1 MLPLNALHQQVFR
14 AQAAL
19 WRAVGAGPLTVWSSP
34 VWDPLDL
41 IHAAPK
47 AGAQVD
53 VALMQNE
60 FRAGAFNLSNA
71 TETNQKLTLKIVGLP
86 AERTGLDQRWHEVQW
101 LDTNPANRSQRQLPV
116 ASGLTTVMH
125 QARQV

>member
-1 MLPLNALHQQVFR
+1 LPRQYGEDFRAVLPLNTLHQQVFR

-34 VWDPLDL
+34 AWDPLDL

-86 AERTGLDQRWHEVQW
+86 GGTNPDWITVHEVQW
-101 LDTNPANRSQRQLPV
+101 LDTK
-116 ASGLTTVMH
+116 SG
-125 QARQV
+125 